1 MVVAKVEVPVTT
13 KELVVVELV
22 ALRLVANA
30 LVVVELPITALV
42 IEARVATSD
51 EMKEFV
57 LVLLDES
64 KSVKLPF
71 VAAKLVV

>member
-1 MVVAKVEVPVTT
+1 MVE
-13 KELVVVELV
+13 EELV

-57 LVLLDES
+57 LVLLVES

-71 VAAKLVV
+71 VAEKLVV